1 MPCKKQA
8 EQSQEID
15 VSTPENNSWETS
27 HSQSLG
33 SAGSHARKE
42 GSGSL
47 MNLGDPERCW
57 AWRPVPTCTGVVSWR
72 VVQGV
77 TVRFVQSPVPPPL
90 ASNPYNSP
98 LYIPGTLL
106 GQSYSQDELN
116 SLHGFFSKWLRSV
129 YFWEWTA
136 LPRIYPR
143 KPEATSI

>member
-1 MPCKKQA
+1 MPCEKQA

-77 TVRFVQSPVPPPL
+77 TVRFVHSPVPPPL

-98 LYIPGTLL
+98 LTPQKRLVAPISWSL
-106 GQSYSQDELN
+106 GVKVEDGKLQRRRVQ
-116 SLHGFFSKWLRSV
+116 
-129 YFWEWTA
+129 A
-136 LPRIYPR
+136 
-143 KPEATSI
+143 KPFHSEFPPPA